1 LTDLTEQT
9 SPVRFGALPA
19 ARADVLHRALA
30 RACRAGAPAALAA
43 DGPPDRVLQEADVV
57 VSLSWPVTNER
68 QRSGL
73 AAMAARKP
81 VIVLETTSTAEWP
94 ALDPQTWRPRGF
106 GTDAPIVVS
115 LDPRDEEHS
124 LVLAIQRLS
133 NDAALRARLAD
144 AAHAW
149 ATKHTK
155 TT

>member
-1 LTDLTEQT
+1 
-9 SPVRFGALPA
+9 VRFGALPE
-19 ARADVLHRALA
+19 ARAEVLHRALA
-30 RACRAGAPAALAA
+30 RACAAGASAARAP
-43 DGPPDRVLQEADVV
+43 DGPPDRVLQDADVI
-57 VSLSWPVTNER
+57 VSLPWPATTDGRTSV
-68 QRSGL
+68 L

-94 ALDPQTWRPRGF
+94 ALDPQTWQPRGF

-124 LVLAIQRLS
+124 LVLAIKRLS

-149 ATKHTK
+149 ATSHTK